1 MPVTPDT
8 LARIA
13 LAAGAEIM
21 RVYNT
26 DFSVETK
33 HDKSVLTEADGL
45 AEALILARYQMNTQV
60 YYHRVRRIY
69 DYYLCRYF
77 FAANEIE
84 ETFERMEGAGLLA

>member
-45 AEALILARYQMNTQV
+45 AEALILARLAEAEPDLQV
-60 YYHRVRRIY
+60 IAEESVAGGVMPEHGARFALVDPLDKHIRRQQ
-69 DYYLCRYF
+69 
-77 FAANEIE
+77 A
-84 ETFERMEGAGLLA
+84 